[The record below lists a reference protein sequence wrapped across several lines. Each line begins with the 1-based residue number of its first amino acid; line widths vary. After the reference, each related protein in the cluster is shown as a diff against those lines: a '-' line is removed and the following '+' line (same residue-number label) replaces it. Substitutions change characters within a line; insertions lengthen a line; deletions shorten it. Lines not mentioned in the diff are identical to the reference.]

1 MFYLIISI
9 IPITISLCIY
19 YKMWGHKIKSHSAKE
34 FIIFTLTV
42 IGMTLGVA
50 KFIFYDNVNLA
61 QNKMNDALKAQ
72 IESLKESNEILKE
85 KNQQLS
91 EVKNSHIK
99 MYENKIAII
108 ETEKNLYLEIL
119 QKTNG
124 TTEYYKHQINNLME
138 NLANKELEIENL
150 NNNTQVLD
158 KDTSSEISK
167 KKYSAIFSKKRGEAI
182 IDTQSGIAL
191 GVTSINSS
199 YTIDGIISLGATEE
213 QLINIPTGKKWINK
227 KDNSE
232 YEITITKID
241 WIRNEYEAVVT
252 EIF

>member
-1 MFYLIISI
+1 MLYLIIFI
-9 IPITISLCIY
+9 IIATIFLYIY
-19 YKMWGHKIKSHSAKE
+19 YKNSGHKIKDNSVKE

-42 IGMTLGVA
+42 IGMTLAVA

-61 QNKMNDALKAQ
+61 QNKMNAALQAQ
-72 IESLKESNEILKE
+72 IESLKE

-91 EVKNSHIK
+91 EVKDSHIK

-124 TTEYYKHQINNLME
+124 TTEYYKHQINSLME

-150 NNNTQVLD
+150 NNNKTQTLG

-167 KKYSAIFSKKRGEAI
+167 KTYSAIFSKKRGEAI
-182 IDTQSGIAL
+182 IDTRSGITL
-191 GVTSINSS
+191 GVTSINPN
-199 YTIDGIISLGATEE
+199 YTIDGIISLGSNDEN
-213 QLINIPTGKKWINK
+213 LRSIPTGKKWINK
-227 KDNSE
+227 KDNSK

-241 WIRNEYEAVVT
+241 WIKDEYEAVIT

>member
-1 MFYLIISI
+1 MFYLIILI

-19 YKMWGHKIKSHSAKE
+19 YKIWGHKIKNHSAKE

-42 IGMTLGVA
+42 IGMALGVA

-108 ETEKNLYLEIL
+108 EAEKNLYLEIL
-119 QKTNG
+119 QKTKG
-124 TTEYYKHQINNLME
+124 TPEYYKNQINNLKE
-138 NLANKELEIENL
+138 NLANKELEIEKL
-150 NNNTQVLD
+150 NNKKVLD
-158 KDTSSEISK
+158 KDASNEISK
-167 KKYSAIFSKKRGEAI
+167 KKYSAIFSKKIGEAI
-182 IDTQSGIAL
+182 IDTQSGITL

-199 YTIDGIISLGATEE
+199 YTIDGIISLGGNEE
-213 QLINIPTGKKWINK
+213 KLLNIPTGKKWTNK
-227 KDNSE
+227 KNGSK

-241 WIRNEYEAVVT
+241 WIKSEYEAIIT